1 MTDHSCD
8 RKQLRETALKRL
20 SAALA
25 LTCALVLASSA
36 SAVEFGSNDDTGKFT
51 GDSAFFAKMAG
62 VGLKN
67 NVMTV
72 RWVPSQPTTIQDKA
86 FLDVAVPRAI
96 ANGIKVILAV
106 YPYPP
111 REIEAGGVSPDAF
124 GAYAAQLAR
133 TYPQVRSYIV
143 GNEANQPAFWRPQ
156 FVNGQQASAAA
167 FGPFLAAGYDGLKS
181 VDAGIEVLGVG
192 LSPRGNDRPDAPSNI
207 STSPVKFLK
216 ALGDW
221 YRASGRSKP
230 LMDGF
235 SFHPYPNEHTDALDK
250 GYVFPNIGFP
260 NLDRLKLALYDAF
273 HGTAQ
278 PTAPK
283 LFLDETGWQVTIPDD
298 KKGRYAGGENIS
310 VTSEQTQ
317 ASIYAELIKR
327 AACDPAIAALNF
339 FGFYDEENLSGWQ
352 AALHYA
358 DGTARPSAAAVQAA
372 IAANSTC
379 AGQQVSWSP
388 TSGVVGADAEFGDLS
403 TPKTKTQ
410 KAWAFNA
417 TALEDATY
425 KAGVFEA
432 STAKAQ
438 ITRDLASVQ
447 AATLTTEGTVKA
459 NFSPRIQF
467 PSVPLAEGTY
477 RYAIRMAAW
486 ANGGRS
492 TVLVSEPFTVGSG
505 EAAVTYS
512 VTGPLTLLANSASFL
527 KLLSTLRS
535 INQIFI
541 QCDSSCS
548 VESSVD
554 AADVIVRAT
563 ESVSAKPK
571 PKRSARATLKL
582 KAGQKG
588 KLRFQLKGLAA
599 GNYTLTTTVK
609 SGARKV
615 TVKTKP
621 FYMSTS
627 GKVSKAKPAKSKAKP
642 AKKGKK

>member
-1 MTDHSCD
+1 M
-8 RKQLRETALKRL
+8 LKRF
-20 SAALA
+20 SAVLTLA
-25 LTCALVLASSA
+25 CALILTSTAA
-36 SAVEFGSNDDTGKFT
+36 AVDFGANDDTGKFS

-86 FLDVAVPRAI
+86 FLDTAVPRAF

-111 REIEAGGVSPDAF
+111 REIEAGGVSADAF
-124 GAYAAQLAR
+124 GAYLAQLAR
-133 TYPQVRSYIV
+133 TYPQVRSFIV

-156 FVNGQQASAAA
+156 FVGGQQASAAA

-221 YRASGRSKP
+221 YRASGRTKP

-235 SFHPYPNEHTDALDK
+235 SFHPYPNEHTDSLDK
-250 GYVFPNIGFP
+250 GYVWPNIGFP
-260 NLDRLKLALYDAF
+260 NLDRLKLALHDAF
-273 HGTAQ
+273 RGTAQ

-283 LFLDETGWQVTIPDD
+283 LFLDETGWQVAIPDD
-298 KKGRYAGGENIS
+298 KKGRYAGGENIN
-310 VTSEQTQ
+310 VTTEQTQ

-339 FGFYDEENLSGWQ
+339 FGFYDEENLAGWQ

-358 DGTARPSAAAVQAA
+358 DGTARPSAASVQAA

-388 TSGVVGADAEFGDLS
+388 PTGVVGGSAEFGNLA
-403 TPKTKTQ
+403 TPKTKKQ
-410 KAWAFNA
+410 RSWAFNA

-425 KAGVFEA
+425 NAGVFA
-432 STAKAQ
+432 ATTAKAQ
-438 ITRDLASVQ
+438 ITRDLAAVQ
-447 AATLTTEGTVKA
+447 APTLSAKGTIKA

-467 PSVPLAEGTY
+467 PSVPLAEGKY
-477 RYAIRMAAW
+477 VYAVKLSAW
-486 ANGGRS
+486 ANSGRS
-492 TVLVSEPFTVGSG
+492 TVLVS
-505 EAAVTYS
+505 
-512 VTGPLTLLANSASFL
+512 
-527 KLLSTLRS
+527 
-535 INQIFI
+535 
-541 QCDSSCS
+541 
-548 VESSVD
+548 
-554 AADVIVRAT
+554 
-563 ESVSAKPK
+563 
-571 PKRSARATLKL
+571 
-582 KAGQKG
+582 
-588 KLRFQLKGLAA
+588 
-599 GNYTLTTTVK
+599 
-609 SGARKV
+609 
-615 TVKTKP
+615 KP
-621 FYMSTS
+621 FQVGT
-627 GKVSKAKPAKSKAKP
+627 KAPVKRPAKKAVKKP
-642 AKKGKK
+642 VKKKPGKKGKK